1 MVIWYKKIGG
11 VGLKKITNNKEF
23 MAKMAVIT
31 ILVSLGQIT
40 GIALY
45 YKKCINYYT
54 IFTYNYQHIKKYQ
67 RYN

>member
-1 MVIWYKKIGG
+1 M
-11 VGLKKITNNKEF
+11 KKITNNKEF

-45 YKKCINYYT
+45 YKNASITTPYLPIIINTLKNIKDT
-54 IFTYNYQHIKKYQ
+54 IRIAS
-67 RYN
+67 